1 MSVPSACVCCLKS
14 ACCVFSHCTLPEGP
28 QRGEQAPDDL
38 AAVLLTLVVSLI
50 PYAPQARSGDET
62 VRLTALRWLRD
73 FVGRAKDQ
81 LLPQY
86 AAILG
91 ALLPNVAHESMDIS
105 LVSF

>member
-1 MSVPSACVCCLKS
+1 M
-14 ACCVFSHCTLPEGP
+14 
-28 QRGEQAPDDL
+28 
-38 AAVLLTLVVSLI
+38 LLTLAVSLI

>member
-1 MSVPSACVCCLKS
+1 MSA
-14 ACCVFSHCTLPEGP
+14 
-28 QRGEQAPDDL
+28 
-38 AAVLLTLVVSLI
+38 LTPVVSPVCSAL
-50 PYAPQARSGDET
+50 QARSGDET

-105 LVSF
+105 LVSL